1 MTVRFGYKASAE
13 QFAPRALVEFAV
25 AAEDHG
31 FDFVATSDH
40 FLPWRPATADGL
52 GGHAPFAFAWAAA
65 VGERTHRVEI
75 GTSVTT
81 PTFRYNP
88 AVVAQ
93 AVATLAC
100 LHPGRVW
107 LGVGTGEALNEIAAG
122 GVGDWP
128 PFAERFAR
136 LREALTL
143 IRALWTG
150 ERVTFAGEYYRA
162 TDATIADLP
171 ETPVPILVAAGGP
184 KVARFAGSDGDGLIC
199 TSGKGRGLYADDLL
213 PAFAAGAAERAG
225 EGAGA
230 DTAAPAPRRMLE
242 LKLSYDEDLARARED
257 TRFWAPLS
265 LSAEQKS
272 TLTSPDDFA
281 AAADALPLDTVVQR
295 WIVGDDP
302 DAVVAEIAYYV
313 RLGFTDLLIHAPG
326 ADQLRAQR
334 LFARDLAPRLR
345 AL

>member
-1 MTVRFGYKASAE
+1 MTVRLGYKASAE
-13 QFAPRALVEFAV
+13 QFGPRDLVEFAV

-52 GGHAPFAFAWAAA
+52 GGHAPFALAWAAA
-65 VGERTHRVEI
+65 VGERTRRVGI

-81 PTFRYNP
+81 PTVRYNP

-122 GVGDWP
+122 GAATWP
-128 PFAERFAR
+128 PFPERFAR

-143 IRALWTG
+143 IRRLWSG
-150 ERVTFAGEYYRA
+150 EQTTFAGEYYA
-162 TDATIADLP
+162 VTDAVISDLP

-184 KVARFAGSDGDGLIC
+184 KVARYAGSDGDGLIC
-199 TSGKGRGLYADDLL
+199 TSGKGRELYADQLL
-213 PAFAAGAAERAG
+213 PAFAEGARARAG
-225 EGAGA
+225 DRAGRGDEPA
-230 DTAAPAPRRMLE
+230 EAPRVLE
-242 LKLSYDEDLARARED
+242 LKLSYDEDLARARAD

-265 LSAEQKS
+265 LDAEHKASA
-272 TLTSPDDFA
+272 TSPEA
-281 AAADALPLDTVVQR
+281 LARAADALPLDTVVKR

-302 DAVVAEIAYYV
+302 DAVAAQIADYV

-326 ADQLRAQR
+326 ADQVRAQR